1 MANSDNDMT
10 HLGERKKFMDLTAAT
25 TTALADSATGLA
37 QQVRALADR
46 EAIRALGALYSI
58 AVDDHD
64 LETVVRC
71 FHPEGTF
78 ARGGV
83 EHVGHEALRE
93 FYAQSMDR
101 YTTTLHVPNSHLV
114 EVHSAAGTAKGLL
127 LGQAELALR
136 GRLLMAAYRYHD
148 RYVREQGRWVFS
160 SRTLQF
166 MYNVPFEEMGTS
178 FGDRMRIRA
187 PGAEARSGDYPETL
201 PTWTSYRD

>member
-1 MANSDNDMT
+1 
-10 HLGERKKFMDLTAAT
+10 MDLTVAT
-25 TTALADSATGLA
+25 TTTLAGSAADLA

-64 LETVVRC
+64 LEIVVRC
-71 FHPEGTF
+71 FHPGGRF

-101 YTTTLHVPNSHLV
+101 YTTTLHVPNSHLI
-114 EVHSAAGTAKGLL
+114 EVDSVAGSATGLL
-127 LGQAELALR
+127 LGQAQLALE
-136 GRLLMAAYRYHD
+136 GRLLMAAYRYQD
-148 RYVREQGRWVFS
+148 RYVRDQEGRWVFS

-166 MYNVPFEEMGTS
+166 MYNVPFEEMGGS
-178 FGDRMRIRA
+178 FGDRMRIRP
-187 PGAEARSGDYPETL
+187 PGAAPQAGDYPETL
-201 PTWTSYRD
+201 PTWTNYRN